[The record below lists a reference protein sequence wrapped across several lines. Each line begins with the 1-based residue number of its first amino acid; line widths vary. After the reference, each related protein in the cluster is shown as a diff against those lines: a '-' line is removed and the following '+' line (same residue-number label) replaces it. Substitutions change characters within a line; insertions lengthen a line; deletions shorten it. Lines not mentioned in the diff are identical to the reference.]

1 VLWLVLRKGLQFAA
15 FGIGAGLVCSL
26 VLVRSVVS
34 LIHGVSPFDPLTF
47 AAVSLLLVAVTVA
60 ATLHP
65 ARSAMRVD
73 PMVSLRHE

>member
-1 VLWLVLRKGLQFAA
+1 
-15 FGIGAGLVCSL
+15 
-26 VLVRSVVS
+26 
-34 LIHGVSPFDPLTF
+34 
-47 AAVSLLLVAVTVA
+47 LLVAVTVA